1 MKLETAKTVLKD
13 IETNLVIL
21 AEQNLDFIHSS
32 MTQKFYYKDTDTRD
46 LHKIEMLQKG
56 WKLVEDTPIEF
67 LYNTTLEEDPT
78 RENEIIVPV
87 QKFSIHVTFSKH

>member
-1 MKLETAKTVLKD
+1 
-13 IETNLVIL
+13 
-21 AEQNLDFIHSS
+21 
-32 MTQKFYYKDTDTRD
+32 
-46 LHKIEMLQKG
+46 MLQKG

-87 QKFSIHVTFSKH
+87 QKFSVHVTFSKH